1 MLSLIKREGRDLFN
15 DDLFENF
22 FNPVLRP
29 TASVMKTDI
38 KKVGS
43 DYVLDIDLP
52 GFKKEDIKITLKD
65 EYLTIEATKVRETED
80 NDEKTKYLR
89 KERYFGT
96 CSRSFYV
103 GEITQEEIQAK
114 YEDGILTVT
123 IPDVNEK
130 PEKQPKMISIK

>member
-29 TASVMKTDI
+29 ATSVMKTDI
-38 KKVGS
+38 KKVDGK
-43 DYVLDIDLP
+43 YVLDIDLP

-65 EYLTIEATKVRETED
+65 EYLTIEATKEREEEKE
-80 NDEKTKYLR
+80 DEKTKYLR

-96 CSRSFYV
+96 CTRSFYV
-103 GEITQEEIQAK
+103 GDISQDEIEAK
-114 YEDGILTVT
+114 YENGILMVTV
-123 IPDVNEK
+123 PDVSQK